1 MPDFRKKMPKLR
13 AVGTEAIFIA
23 RIAKLDPITVLI
35 TVGSALRDNGRS
47 ADGGIAAPGGLV
59 AASGKL

>member
-1 MPDFRKKMPKLR
+1 MPKLR
-13 AVGTEAIFIA
+13 ALGAEAVFMA
-23 RIAKLDPITVLI
+23 RIAKLNPITVLI

-47 ADGGIAAPGGLV
+47 ADGGMAAPGGLV